1 MADET
6 GEAVCNVFF
15 RQIVLIDIDD
25 GWFAVCAGVAVV
37 QREKAVSVVFLG
49 EKCGLLL
56 GFQTTYDTVWPSETF
71 IAALL

>member
-1 MADET
+1 VADET
-6 GEAVCNVFF
+6 GEAVCTVFF

-49 EKCGLLL
+49 EKV
-56 GFQTTYDTVWPSETF
+56 Q
-71 IAALL
+71 AAFRFSGDLRYRMVV

>member
-1 MADET
+1 MPDET

-25 GWFAVCAGVAVV
+25 EWFAVCAGVAVV

-49 EKCGLLL
+49 EKV
-56 GFQTTYDTVWPSETF
+56 Q
-71 IAALL
+71 AAF